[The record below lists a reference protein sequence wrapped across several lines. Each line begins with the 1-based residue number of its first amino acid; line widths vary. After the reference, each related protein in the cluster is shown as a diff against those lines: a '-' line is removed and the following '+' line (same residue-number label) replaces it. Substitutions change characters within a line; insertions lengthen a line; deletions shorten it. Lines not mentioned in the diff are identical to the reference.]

1 MSNPS
6 KAKGTAWESAIVSFL
21 QRTGWPYAERR
32 TLAGSK
38 DRGDIAG
45 IAGVVIEAKNT
56 KTIALGAFLDEANL
70 EALNDGAALGVA
82 WIKRRG
88 RTWPGHGYVVMD
100 GHAFVALLIEAGYGS
115 KPAPKG
121 LQLPPATVEE
131 AS

>member
-1 MSNPS
+1 MTNTA
-6 KAKGTAWESAIVSFL
+6 KQKGTAWETAIVQFL
-21 QRTGWPYAERR
+21 QRTGWPSAERR

-45 IAGVVIEAKNT
+45 IPGVVIEAKNT
-56 KTIALGAFLDEANL
+56 KSIALGTFLDEANL

-100 GHAFVALLIEAGYGS
+100 GDAFVSLLHQAGYGS
-115 KPAPKG
+115 SSEDEARWVPT
-121 LQLPPATVEE
+121 ATSEDV
-131 AS
+131 S